1 MTTGEK
7 ILHGGGYLIED
18 ATAGSVFTPED
29 FSDEQLQLADTTD
42 QFLREK
48 VLPHVEKLEN
58 HDFDLMVTLLR
69 QFGLL

>member
-18 ATAGSVFTPED
+18 TAAGTVFTPED

-48 VLPHVEKLEN
+48 VLPHVEKLET
-58 HDFDLMVTLLR
+58 HYFGRMVTYR
-69 QFGLL
+69 